1 MWLTG
6 LSLLCQE
13 AYHNVSSACP
23 KLIRSGWDEITSLG
37 KESSGRARLKA
48 ELGLCEPPAGA
59 EAAADLIGWIE
70 DGIETMVQYG
80 CECATRAALCS
91 QACSAL
97 DLLDLLSC
105 PLAPLGALSRLSWQ
119 AVLSAA
125 DPYPTSFY
133 NPVPGYPFKVACERM
148 VKSNTPLGALRAA
161 IDVYYNFTGAAGA
174 CFDPDGAATSSGV
187 SSRRVRSGS
196 GFDGQ
201 RGWGYQTCTEVYQP
215 MQAPPHPRLHSHR
228 QARTD

>member
-1 MWLTG
+1 MRQGWPAPRFASRPALHLTY
-6 LSLLCQE
+6 LTC
-13 AYHNVSSACP
+13 CF
-23 KLIRSGWDEITSLG
+23 
-37 KESSGRARLKA
+37 
-48 ELGLCEPPAGA
+48 
-59 EAAADLIGWIE
+59 
-70 DGIETMVQYG
+70 
-80 CECATRAALCS
+80 AL
-91 QACSAL
+91 SAL
-97 DLLDLLSC
+97 YRSH
-105 PLAPLGALSRLSWQ
+105 GK
-119 AVLSAA
+119 VLSVP

-161 IDVYYNFTGAAGA
+161 IDVYYNFTGAAGT
-174 CFDPDGAATSSGV
+174 CFDPDGAATSGV
-187 SSRRVRSGS
+187 ASRRVRSGS